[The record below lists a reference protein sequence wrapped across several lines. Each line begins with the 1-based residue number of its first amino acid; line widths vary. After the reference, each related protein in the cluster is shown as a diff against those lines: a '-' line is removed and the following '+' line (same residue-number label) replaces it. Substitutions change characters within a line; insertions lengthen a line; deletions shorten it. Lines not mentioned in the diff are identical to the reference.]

1 MKIELK
7 SCNRNQS
14 KHRQCSKDLEAKKRL
29 DLKKKDTNKNPNQE
43 LKTDEV
49 IQEHQEY
56 HKKLLQAWDAF
67 TTEEKRQNK

>member
-29 DLKKKDTNKNPNQE
+29 DLKKKRYKQKSKSGIKKRWSDTR
-43 LKTDEV
+43 TSR
-49 IQEHQEY
+49 IS
-56 HKKLLQAWDAF
+56 
-67 TTEEKRQNK
+67 